1 MIISNNQILNLIQ
14 QYRKQD
20 KVYQANKEEAGTNLR
35 AAVQA
40 DEAKISEDTKAFQM
54 AKELIRDLPEVRED
68 RLANVQRLVN
78 KGTYEISDDE
88 IAEKMIGR
96 TLVDKLV

>member
-14 QYRKQD
+14 QYQKQD
-20 KVYQANKEEAGTNLR
+20 KAFDTARESGKKLK
-35 AAVQA
+35 AAMQA
-40 DEAKISEDTKAFQM
+40 DEAKISEDAKAFEM
-54 AKELIRDLPEVRED
+54 AKDLIRDLPEIREE
-68 RLANVQRLVN
+68 RLADVQRLVK
-78 KGTYEISDDE
+78 KGTYDISDDE

>member
-1 MIISNNQILNLIQ
+1 MIISNNQILSLIQ
-14 QYRKQD
+14 QYHKQD
-20 KVYQANKEEAGTNLR
+20 KAYEANRESGKDAKTAL
-35 AAVQA
+35 QA
-40 DEAKISEDTKAFQM
+40 DEARVSNDAKAFQM
-54 AKELIRDLPEVRED
+54 ARDLIKDLPEIRED
-68 RLANVQRLVN
+68 RLANVQRLVK

>member
-1 MIISNNQILNLIQ
+1 MIISNSQILSLIQ

-20 KVYQANKEEAGTNLR
+20 KVYQANKESGANLKP
-35 AAVQA
+35 AVPA
-40 DEAKISEDTKAFQM
+40 DEAKISKDAKAFQM
-54 AKELIRDLPEVRED
+54 AKDLIRDLPEVRED